1 MEVSSEGRGE
11 CEGGCVLNRVKSPPI
26 EDFITYDGKCA
37 VCNHKLRGDFCLK
50 KLKVV
55 EKTDTCELFENGGRK
70 K

>member
-1 MEVSSEGRGE
+1 M
-11 CEGGCVLNRVKSPPI
+11 LNRIKSPPI

-37 VCNHKLRGDFCLK
+37 VCKHKLRGDFCLK